1 MLDPLRRLKYLPWR
15 SLALLTVVTL
25 AIVAVIEI
33 AIGLSYTHLSLVQA
47 ALNILFGPPWAVL
60 MLLAA
65 GFGIGVLAVFLLEAK
80 WQHLAINA
88 GVLWALVLCLIL
100 GSALRSLI
108 PLPTILVNPGQ
119 TQFMGFI
126 VGVFWRGRPYWR

>member
-25 AIVAVIEI
+25 AIVAVIEV
-33 AIGLSYTHLSLVQA
+33 AIGLSYAQISVVRA
-47 ALNILFGPPWAVL
+47 VLNILFSSPWGVL
-60 MLLAA
+60 TLLLVGA
-65 GFGIGVLAVFLLEAK
+65 GIGVLAVFLLETK
-80 WQHLAINA
+80 WQHLSING

-100 GSALRSLI
+100 GSVVRSLI
-108 PLPTILVNPGQ
+108 PLPTILVSPGQ